1 MIATSS
7 FPIIDLNAISRTYTR
22 PTGET
27 VEALRDVSLTIERG
41 EFVSIVGASG
51 SGKSTLMN
59 ILGLLDRPGSG
70 GYRLSGEDVEA
81 LSIDAQARVRNRRI
95 GFVFQSFHLLPR
107 TSALENVE
115 LPLVYSDRDDIA
127 GLGEKALAAVGLADR
142 MRHTPAELSGGQQQR
157 VAIARALV
165 NEPDLL
171 LADEPTGNLD
181 AAAAEEIMEIFQT
194 LHRSGRTIVLITHDP
209 AMAAHSRRIVR
220 LANGRVISDEAN
232 AHAGAANGRPILEAV
247 R

>member
-1 MIATSS
+1 MPATSS
-7 FPIIDLNAISRTYTR
+7 APIIDLNAVSRTYTR

-41 EFVSIVGASG
+41 EFVAIVGASG

-81 LSIDAQARVRNRRI
+81 LSIDAQARVRNRKI

-220 LANGRVISDEAN
+220 LAGGRVVSDEAS
-232 AHAGAANGRPILEAV
+232 AAPIAPREAV
-247 R
+247 Q

>member
-1 MIATSS
+1 MTATSS
-7 FPIIDLNAISRTYTR
+7 TPIIDLKTVSRTYTR

-27 VEALRDVSLTIERG
+27 VEALRGISLTIERG

-81 LSIDAQARVRNRRI
+81 LSIDAQARVRNRKI

-142 MRHTPAELSGGQQQR
+142 MRHTPAELSGGQQQQ

-181 AAAAEEIMEIFQT
+181 AAAAAEIMEIFQT
-194 LHRSGRTIVLITHDP
+194 LHKSGRTIVLITHDP

-220 LANGRVISDEAN
+220 LAEGRIISDEATQL
-232 AHAGAANGRPILEAV
+232 RTTPREAV
-247 R
+247 Q

>member
-1 MIATSS
+1 MTATSS
-7 FPIIDLNAISRTYTR
+7 TPIIDLKTVSRTYTR

-27 VEALRDVSLTIERG
+27 VEALRGISLTIERG

-81 LSIDAQARVRNRRI
+81 LSIDAQARVRNRKI

-181 AAAAEEIMEIFQT
+181 AAAAAEIMEIFQT
-194 LHRSGRTIVLITHDP
+194 LHKSGRTIVLITHDP

-220 LANGRVISDEAN
+220 LAEGRIISDEATQL
-232 AHAGAANGRPILEAV
+232 RTTPREAV
-247 R
+247 Q